1 MTSLSQKLNV
11 DACEHLT
18 THTLIRS
25 GCSSSYVEL
34 ANLYT
39 TPHVCAR
46 RNACVRHIT
55 RLCTHARNTANKH
68 KIQQQTETKRD
79 IGCVKYNPLPYP
91 HVAAVARAP
100 TLITRDRMHMWHK
113 VSGSKQSLFCA
124 SHHPVAYLA
133 VAPEVLGTVLQF
145 QASLGQSLKAPSKRH
160 QAKTATRTRPGRPS
174 RTQGT
179 LSEAAF
185 SPAVVA
191 HLLRPWADAVLAGGS
206 VVGQMVSKYGG
217 GHLAKLDLL
226 GGAGAGANAT
236 AMLGA
241 LAGPLDNVIVNVSK
255 YTHQIAD
262 TAKAYLPVAIATAGT
277 VAGAVATA
285 ADALPVYRLLV
296 ARLAA
301 ETALARC
308 RA

>member
-1 MTSLSQKLNV
+1 MSVQTIEGNLASFSENDASVKLVWAVFSVIPGAPALSFYSSLAEAQMLGFPDLPP
-11 DACEHLT
+11 DAMARALVHAHEPGT
-18 THTLIRS
+18 IRALEVADFIDK
-25 GCSSSYVEL
+25 GDVGIAAL
-34 ANLYT
+34 AG
-39 TPHVCAR
+39 A
-46 RNACVRHIT
+46 
-55 RLCTHARNTANKH
+55 
-68 KIQQQTETKRD
+68 
-79 IGCVKYNPLPYP
+79 
-91 HVAAVARAP
+91 AAVF
-100 TLITRDRMHMWHK
+100 
-113 VSGSKQSLFCA
+113 QLFFGDKKKA
-124 SHHPVAYLA
+124 LDTDPQQGADAALKALALAYLVHQLIPGTIPEKVAMLRSTQAGEALLTWYAA
-133 VAPEVLGTVLQF
+133 VEIALPF
-145 QASLGQSLKAPSKRH
+145 AD
-160 QAKTATRTRPGRPS
+160 
-174 RTQGT
+174 
-179 LSEAAF
+179 
-185 SPAVVA
+185 
-191 HLLRPWADAVLAGGS
+191 DAVLAGGS